1 MSRKEE
7 LLKIAKLFHSQAD
20 LVSSRAAK
28 QALRKMGDYYRHEAD
43 QMRGQSSPNL
53 VEQGKHGFR
62 FPKSAA

>member
-28 QALRKMGDYYRHEAD
+28 ALRKMGDYYRREAE
-43 QMRGQSSPNL
+43 QMRGQPPNL

-62 FPKSAA
+62 LPKSAA

>member
-28 QALRKMGDYYRHEAD
+28 QSLRKMGDYYRREAE
-43 QMRGQSSPNL
+43 QLRGQPPNL
-53 VEQGKHGFR
+53 VEQGKYGLR

>member
-20 LVSSRAAK
+20 LLSSRAAK

-43 QMRGQSSPNL
+43 QMRGLPSPNL

>member
-28 QALRKMGDYYRHEAD
+28 QALRKKGDYYRREAE
-43 QMRGQSSPNL
+43 QLRGQPPNL

>member
-7 LLKIAKLFHSQAD
+7 LLKIAKVFHSQAD

-28 QALRKMGDYYRHEAD
+28 QALRKMGDYYRREAE
-43 QMRGQSSPNL
+43 QLRAQPPNL
-53 VEQGKHGFR
+53 VEQAKHGFR